1 MSARKISR
9 RSFVKLICVLCAI
22 YFRIDIQLYVTS
34 TTIMETGK
42 LEILEIVWKVFQQNF
57 LARVD
62 ISAQKIVYIYL

>member
-9 RSFVKLICVLCAI
+9 RSFVKHTYVLCAI

-42 LEILEIVWKVFQQNF
+42 LEKLEIV
-57 LARVD
+57 
-62 ISAQKIVYIYL
+62 